1 MSDGGEEVSCF
12 LCCIC
17 LMGHT
22 LWHSPVTVGTS
33 PMDIACLG
41 EWGLGE
47 SLGCQYWWPASGRAE
62 DRRIQENR
70 QDKALSSLSMIKIQ
84 VVFFWSSIIS
94 TIFPRHSETCSSTS
108 PRSWG
113 DSEWGTDVLQFSC
126 AWTWLLYSSFCRT
139 KYADDQAVGAGS
151 SLICSTSP

>member
-1 MSDGGEEVSCF
+1 MEERKLPAF

-17 LMGHT
+17 LYGHM
-22 LWHSPVTVGTS
+22 LWHSPVTVGIS

-41 EWGLGE
+41 EWGLRE

-62 DRRIQENR
+62 DRRTQETAKIR
-70 QDKALSSLSMIKIQ
+70 HYLLLSMIKIQ

-94 TIFPRHSETCSSTS
+94 TVFPGIQKLALHLTTRELG
-108 PRSWG
+108 RL
-113 DSEWGTDVLQFSC
+113 EWGTDVLQFSS
-126 AWTWLLYSSFCRT
+126 AWAWLLYSSFCRP